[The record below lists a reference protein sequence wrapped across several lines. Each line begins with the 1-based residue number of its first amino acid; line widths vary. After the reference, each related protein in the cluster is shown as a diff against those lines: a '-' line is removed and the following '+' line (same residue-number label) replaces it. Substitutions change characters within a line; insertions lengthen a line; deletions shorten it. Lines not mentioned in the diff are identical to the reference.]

1 MNTRPG
7 QAKGIGRWV
16 ARELSG
22 TAMAG
27 AVLVAT
33 SGRWDW
39 TTAWVLVGV
48 YAVTLA
54 VQAAVLIPRSPEL
67 LVERATRMRRGTKPW
82 DRLLLSLYGLAS
94 LAVLVVAGLDARLGW
109 AEGLHPGLQLAGLL
123 LSLLGNGLVT
133 WAMAA
138 NAFFAFSV
146 RLQPER
152 GQSVATGGPY
162 RAVRHPGYAGAA
174 VFALGSALLLGSA
187 WALLP
192 AGVAVILLVVRT
204 SLEDRTLKAELTGYS
219 DYTR

>member
-7 QAKGIGRWV
+7 QTKGIGRWV

-22 TAMAG
+22 TAMAS

-54 VQAAVLIPRSPEL
+54 IQAAVLIPRSPEL

-94 LAVLVVAGLDARLGW
+94 LAVLVVAGLDARLG
-109 AEGLHPGLQLAGLL
+109 
-123 LSLLGNGLVT
+123 
-133 WAMAA
+133 
-138 NAFFAFSV
+138 
-146 RLQPER
+146 
-152 GQSVATGGPY
+152 
-162 RAVRHPGYAGAA
+162 
-174 VFALGSALLLGSA
+174 
-187 WALLP
+187 
-192 AGVAVILLVVRT
+192 
-204 SLEDRTLKAELTGYS
+204 
-219 DYTR
+219 